1 MQATASKPVSGFPRW
16 AGALVLG
23 AALAFGGW
31 RTEAALP
38 PAPRSGELTLSTTPF
53 VVSRKPGEE
62 ARVLPE
68 QWLRIVGL
76 YGDFDLQCEV
86 ELGEGADLDL
96 VLRHVEPRIRDGER
110 LPFTSRFGVLRLSTR
125 AAGAPWR
132 TREAALFG
140 LDAGGMQLEAGV
152 PATVWVKARGTT
164 LTANVAGRVLEPFE
178 VTDDHGDMVL
188 VARGAPCLLRSL
200 RIDPV
205 ARSTAPSPF
214 LACAV
219 LGLLAGWLAGGRRTG
234 WVRLGFAALSAVG
247 TAELARTVAFHGM
260 LPHVAP
266 PVLSVWVVACA
277 GVLPMA
283 AAALFGRR
291 WYAVWTLAVLASFV
305 AAAAVAARDKVW
317 QRGAEP
323 ALLDAVLG
331 PAAGAA
337 ALESFAGMVRGP
349 FELHPALPSGRRVAV
364 LGGTLALT
372 GGTLRDEDHLEPLLQ
387 GALRAGGWKDA
398 EVVSLPT
405 VDGWLAQQWT
415 MFRRFHANPAPAA
428 LVLVAG
434 PDEAAPMRG
443 AAQLA
448 AALQAVQENPAGF
461 APPLDT
467 MSCMTP
473 ATGDEAPRS
482 HPRAVRATVAAAAA
496 WCREHGVALVLT
508 AAAGTPEPV
517 VAELRAAATDGVS
530 WLAPPRTGGIDATA
544 LAALLL
550 GSAR

>member
-1 MQATASKPVSGFPRW
+1 MPVTGIPRW
-16 AGALVLG
+16 AVALVLG
-23 AALAFGGW
+23 AALALAGF
-31 RTEAALP
+31 RTMAALP
-38 PAPRSGELTLSTTPF
+38 PEPRSGELDLSTAPF
-53 VVSRKPGEE
+53 VVNRKPGEE
-62 ARVLPE
+62 VRVAPE

-132 TREAALFG
+132 TREEALFG
-140 LDAGGMQLEAGV
+140 VESGGMQLEAGV

-205 ARSTAPSPF
+205 ARTESPSPL
-214 LACAV
+214 LACAL
-219 LGLLAGWLAGGRRTG
+219 LGLVAGWLAGARRFG
-234 WVRLGFAALSAVG
+234 WFRLGFAAVSAVG
-247 TAELARTVAFHGM
+247 TAELARAVAFHGM

-266 PVLSVWVVACA
+266 PLLSVWVVACA
-277 GVLPMA
+277 GVLPMVA
-283 AAALFGRR
+283 AVLFGRR
-291 WYAVWTLAVLASFV
+291 WYAVWGLAVLASFV
-305 AAAAVAARDKVW
+305 AAAAVAVRDRVW
-317 QRGAEP
+317 DRDAEP
-323 ALLDAVLG
+323 ALVDAVFG

-337 ALESFAGMVRGP
+337 PLESFAGMLRGP
-349 FELHPALPSGRRVAV
+349 FELHPALPAGRRVAV
-364 LGGTLALT
+364 LGGMLALT

-415 MFRRFHANPAPAA
+415 MFRRFHADPAPAA

-443 AAQLA
+443 AVELA
-448 AALQAVQENPAGF
+448 TALQAVQENPLGF

-467 MSCMTP
+467 MSCMAP
-473 ATGDEAPRS
+473 VMGDEAPRS
-482 HPRAVRATVAAAAA
+482 DPRAVRATVAAAAA
-496 WCREHGVALVLT
+496 WCRERGVSLVLT
-508 AAAGTPEPV
+508 AVAGTPEPI
-517 VAELRAAATDGVS
+517 VAELRAAATDGVA
-530 WLAPPRTGGIDATA
+530 WLAPPRAGGIDAA
-544 LAALLL
+544 SLAALVRS
-550 GSAR
+550 SAR

>member
-1 MQATASKPVSGFPRW
+1 M
-16 AGALVLG
+16 LG
-23 AALAFGGW
+23 AALALAGF
-31 RTEAALP
+31 RTMGALP
-38 PAPRSGELTLSTTPF
+38 SEPRSGELGLSTAPF
-53 VVSRKPGEE
+53 VVNRAPGEE
-62 ARVLPE
+62 VRVAPD

-86 ELGEGADLDL
+86 ELGEDADLDL
-96 VLRHVEPRIRDGER
+96 VLRHVEPRIRNGER

-132 TREAALFG
+132 TREEALFG
-140 LDAGGMQLEAGV
+140 ADAGGMQLEAGV
-152 PATVWVKARGTT
+152 PATVWVKARGST
-164 LTANVAGRVLEPFE
+164 LTANVAGRVLEPFA

-205 ARSTAPSPF
+205 ARSEAPSPL

-219 LGLLAGWLAGGRRTG
+219 IGLLLGWLAGGRRIG
-234 WVRLGFAALSAVG
+234 WIRLGFAAVSALG
-247 TAELARTVAFHGM
+247 TAELARAVAFHGL
-260 LPHVAP
+260 LPHISP
-266 PVLSVWVVACA
+266 PALSVWVAGCA

-291 WYAVWTLAVLASFV
+291 WYAVWALALLTSFV
-305 AAAAVAARDKVW
+305 ACAAVAVRDRVW
-317 QRGAEP
+317 MRGTEP
-323 ALLDAVLG
+323 ALVDAVFG

-337 ALESFAGMVRGP
+337 ALESYAGMLRGP
-349 FELHPALPSGRRVAV
+349 FELHPALPAGRRVAV

-415 MFRRFHANPAPAA
+415 MFRRFHAEPAPAA
-428 LVLVAG
+428 MVLVAG

-443 AAQLA
+443 AVDLA
-448 AALQAVQENPAGF
+448 TALQAVQETPLGF
-461 APPLDT
+461 APPLET
-467 MSCMTP
+467 MTCMEP
-473 ATGDEAPRS
+473 VMGDEAPRS
-482 HPRAVRATVAAAAA
+482 DPRAVRATVAAAAT
-496 WCREHGVALVLT
+496 WCREHGVVLVLT
-508 AAAGTPEPV
+508 AAAGTPESIL
-517 VAELRAAATDGVS
+517 AELRASASEGVV
-530 WLAPPRTGGIDATA
+530 WLAPPAAGGIDAAA
-544 LAALLL
+544 LAARLL